1 MKHLEVAHKVVDFL
15 HESYPDSSIALGGS
29 VAEGLFSKDSDIDI
43 LFMKASITG
52 TYLITFEYEGL
63 EVTLFIIS
71 KQHIYQNYQKY
82 LYGYHNMPLTFISSS
97 RLIYDSFD
105 LIKGLRKY
113 FNDIIQRRG
122 MLRTMLVDNLKNE
135 ILEICNIDHNECM
148 EKKKS
153 VFMVCN
159 RLVELFYL
167 AYYPYRITTKS
178 EGRNPFIFLK
188 KSDYILYNFIRK
200 ILPYSWESY
209 PILKKEIND
218 MLENISKERR
228 CQV

>member
-1 MKHLEVAHKVVDFL
+1 MYFMKHLEVAHKVVDFL
-15 HESYPDSSIALGGS
+15 HKSYPDSSIALGGS

-52 TYLITFEYEGL
+52 SYLITFEYGRL
-63 EVTLFIIS
+63 EVTIFVIS

-82 LYGYHNMPLTFISSS
+82 LYGYHNMPLTFISSC
-97 RLIYDSFD
+97 RAIFDPFD
-105 LIKGLRKY
+105 LIKDLRKY
-113 FNDIIQRRG
+113 FNDIIERRI

-159 RLVELFYL
+159 RLVQLFYL
-167 AYYPYRITTKS
+167 AYYPHRITTKS
-178 EGRNPFIFLK
+178 EGRKPFIFLE
-188 KSDYILYNFIRK
+188 KSDCVLYNFIRK

-209 PILKKEIND
+209 SLLKKDINEILN
-218 MLENISKERR
+218 NY
-228 CQV
+228 

>member
-52 TYLITFEYEGL
+52 TYLMTFEYEGL

-135 ILEICNIDHNECM
+135 ILEICNIDHHECM

-159 RLVELFYL
+159 RLVQLFYL

-188 KSDYILYNFIRK
+188 KSDYVLYNFIRK